1 LSCDQQLTNPAAN
14 NSRATYGFFSPP
26 ATHIGFLRLSC
37 WTLIKEKTYFER
49 KGQSN
54 ALWLKKSFM

>member
-14 NSRATYGFFSPP
+14 NSRATYGFFPPP

-37 WTLIKEKTYFER
+37 WTSIKE

-54 ALWLKKSFM
+54 ALWLKKSFR